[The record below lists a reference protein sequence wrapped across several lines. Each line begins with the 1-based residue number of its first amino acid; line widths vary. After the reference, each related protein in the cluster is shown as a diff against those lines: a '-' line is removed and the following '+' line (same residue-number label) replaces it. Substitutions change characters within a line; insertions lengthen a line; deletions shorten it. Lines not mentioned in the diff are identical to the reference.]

1 MQVMGSSLQ
10 IHDQH
15 ESACCQWMAVLEKI
29 ASKQHQPWCQGEEKL
44 EKAAPNLTFGDT
56 VCSTTNL
63 EFGGVLV
70 LTET

>member
-29 ASKQHQPWCQGEEKL
+29 ASKQHQPWCQGEGHLGE
-44 EKAAPNLTFGDT
+44 T
-56 VCSTTNL
+56 VCLITNL